1 MNAAFNLAAL
11 PPTTTAA
18 FTPGFPLGA
27 NVVWAG
33 PIQMGLESMAQ
44 GLFAI
49 TTTKEPSLKQKDW
62 VLLSVGYTYIVQWC
76 TVGCSGRC
84 TSTSTKAGRASQDRS
99 NSPIDDEGLTTSTL
113 HIYEEP

>member
-33 PIQMGLESMAQ
+33 PIQMGLEEHGTRAVPNNHDKGSFPQ
-44 GLFAI
+44 TKGLGVA
-49 TTTKEPSLKQKDW
+49 
-62 VLLSVGYTYIVQWC
+62 LSWLYVYCAVVHNMVQW
-76 TVGCSGRC
+76 
-84 TSTSTKAGRASQDRS
+84 
-99 NSPIDDEGLTTSTL
+99 
-113 HIYEEP
+113 